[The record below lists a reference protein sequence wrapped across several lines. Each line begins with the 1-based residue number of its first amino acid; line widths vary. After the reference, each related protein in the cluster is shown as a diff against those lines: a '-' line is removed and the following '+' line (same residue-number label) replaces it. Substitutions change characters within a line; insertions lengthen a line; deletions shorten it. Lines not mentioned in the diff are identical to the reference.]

1 MNAQEL
7 VAARLIG
14 SLFVER
20 GLVSESQIRLA
31 LEIQEETDQQLG
43 EILVERFG
51 VSRAELAVV
60 VAEQW
65 QDAGRPAGPVLEAAL
80 SADWRRIGDIFVS
93 RGFVTEEELQS
104 ALDRQS
110 QTGERLGEALV
121 SLGVITKFE
130 LAGALGEQMS
140 SLGESSVGPEQPK
153 AEVVQLPTRAPVEE
167 QVQESEPEPEP
178 ELEAQAEPELSVVPD
193 LVDEVEPEDVEEE
206 EAQATFEPVHEVIE
220 SDVGGPVA
228 ARPRPTLGADPGL
241 REARVPADVRTS
253 SCVAFVPTATGYVL
267 VPVLH
272 EPPAVGELIELD
284 GFGELVILRHGRS
297 PLPQDARTC
306 VIVEPSS
313 AAASGPMMYSFAG

>member
-51 VSRAELAVV
+51 ISRAELAVV

-65 QDAGRPAGPVLEAAL
+65 QDTGRPAGPVLEAAL
-80 SADWRRIGDIFVS
+80 SADWRRIGEIFVG

-153 AEVVQLPTRAPVEE
+153 ADVVQLPTREPVVE
-167 QVQESEPEPEP
+167 QEPV
-178 ELEAQAEPELSVVPD
+178 LEAQPEPELSVVPD
-193 LVDEVEPEDVEEE
+193 LVDEPEPETVEED
-206 EAQATFEPVHEVIE
+206 EAAGTLEPVLEPIQGEGNGV
-220 SDVGGPVA
+220 VT
-228 ARPRPTLGADPGL
+228 ARPTPTLGAEPGL
-241 REARVPADVRTS
+241 REAPVPADVRTS
-253 SCVAFVPTATGYVL
+253 SCVAFAPTAAGYIL
-267 VPVLH
+267 VSVPH
-272 EPPAVGELIELD
+272 EPPAVGEVIELD
-284 GFGELVILRHGRS
+284 GLGELVVLRHGRS
-297 PLPQDARTC
+297 PLPLDERTC
-306 VIVEPSS
+306 VIVEPRL
-313 AAASGPMMYSFAG
+313 AAAGSTMYSFAG